1 MNCEGRFL
9 KLEAAFFRYG
19 AKASGFE
26 LSISRNK
33 TRQSMAWQFSVRAV
47 FVSVIAL
54 TVSTGGPMHVAESA
68 ELRTWDG
75 RHDISKIEVTVAYFV
90 PKDRHPLPDWRDRV
104 SYFAKRI
111 EQFHA
116 HEFDGQSTLKAN
128 VLNEPFKS
136 ARATAQLRN
145 GDANFIFFQT
155 LREVDHELQFG
166 RSKNGAFPV
175 LLVLSEINWRP
186 LDDFFRVSPNDG
198 KLQFE
203 GQIIRGRH
211 FPGAKSGG
219 SRATYLADRGVGWGL
234 VSADGWR
241 VPYAGTD
248 CVIYHEGVGHPI
260 GLPHPEPQNGTVM
273 SLAQYR
279 GWLSESSVDESQKK
293 RLGWQQPEEKFDRSG
308 DLFSSFTAIPTPLT
322 PKPNEPVKLQLN
334 WPKDAL
340 VSSIRCRVQT
350 EIDGSWVL
358 TSEFSSPAED
368 SAAPKRVSLG
378 SFDRETPVS
387 YRVDATLKN
396 GESVELWGYFQV
408 RESTSGFLRPRR
420 STPELASKAVTKPQ
434 PKESIDLLSLVD
446 PEQDAVA
453 GEWQVIDGRLE
464 SAKRYGAR
472 LEIPFEPPAEYE
484 LTVIATPL
492 DEPNGLILGQIMDG
506 HRFLTLINHNVQQ
519 ETAAS
524 ALENVDGQNVRNN
537 ATTLMADLLQED
549 RPSQIIV
556 TVQKESVV
564 VRCDGRTVIDWA
576 GDPEQLSLGEYWET
590 PNKNSLFLGA
600 YDCRYRFSRVS
611 LAPIS
616 GTGKLLRKASSKKD

>member
-1 MNCEGRFL
+1 MTG
-9 KLEAAFFRYG
+9 
-19 AKASGFE
+19 
-26 LSISRNK
+26 
-33 TRQSMAWQFSVRAV
+33 QFSARAV

-54 TVSTGGPMHVAESA
+54 AVFAGGPMHVAESA
-68 ELRTWDG
+68 ELKTWDG

-104 SYFAKRI
+104 GYFAKRI

-116 HEFDGQSTLKAN
+116 REFDGQSTLKAN
-128 VLNEPFKS
+128 VLTKPFKS
-136 ARATAQLRN
+136 ARTTKQLRD

-155 LREVDHELQFG
+155 LREVDNELQFG
-166 RSKNGAFPV
+166 RSKNGTFPI

-198 KLQFE
+198 KLQLD
-203 GQIIRGRH
+203 GQIIKGRH

-260 GLPHPEPQNGTVM
+260 GLPHPKPQNDTVM

-293 RLGWQQPEEKFDRSG
+293 RLGWEQPQEKFNRSA
-308 DLFSSFTAIPTPLT
+308 DLFSSFTAVPAPLT
-322 PKPNEPVKLQLN
+322 PKPNEPVKLKLT

-340 VSSIRCRVQT
+340 VSSIRCQVQT
-350 EIDGSWVL
+350 EIEGPWVL
-358 TSEFSSPAED
+358 TSEFQSPAED
-368 SAAPKRVSLG
+368 ETAPKLFPLG

-387 YRVDATLKN
+387 YRIDSALKT
-396 GESVELWGYFQV
+396 GETIELWGYFQV
-408 RESTSGFLRPRR
+408 RESTSGFLHPRR
-420 STPELASKAVTKPQ
+420 VATELASKAVAKSQ
-434 PKESIDLLSLVD
+434 PKESIDLLTLVD
-446 PEQDAVA
+446 PERDAVA
-453 GEWQVIDGRLE
+453 GEWQVVDGRLE
-464 SAKRYGAR
+464 SPKRFGAR

-492 DEPNGLILGQIMDG
+492 DEPNGLILGQLLDG
-506 HRFLTLINHNVQQ
+506 RRFVTLINHNVQPDK
-519 ETAAS
+519 AAS

-537 ATTLMADLLQED
+537 ATTLMADLLQKD
-549 RPSQIIV
+549 RPSQTIV
-556 TVQKESVV
+556 TVRKDSVV
-564 VRCDGRTVIDWA
+564 VRCDGRTIIDWE
-576 GDPEQLSLGEYWET
+576 GKPEQLSLGDYWET
-590 PNKNSLFLGA
+590 PNKNTLFLGA

-616 GTGKLLRKASSKKD
+616 GIGKPLREVAPKKD

>member
-1 MNCEGRFL
+1 MTG
-9 KLEAAFFRYG
+9 
-19 AKASGFE
+19 
-26 LSISRNK
+26 
-33 TRQSMAWQFSVRAV
+33 QFSARAV

-54 TVSTGGPMHVAESA
+54 AVFAGGPMHVAESA
-68 ELRTWDG
+68 ELKTWDG

-104 SYFAKRI
+104 GYFAKRI

-116 HEFDGQSTLKAN
+116 REFDGQSTLKAN
-128 VLNEPFKS
+128 VLTKPFKS
-136 ARATAQLRN
+136 ARTTKQLRD

-155 LREVDHELQFG
+155 LREVDNELQFG
-166 RSKNGAFPV
+166 RSKNGTFPI

-198 KLQFE
+198 KLQLD
-203 GQIIRGRH
+203 GQIIKGRH

-260 GLPHPEPQNGTVM
+260 GLPHPKPQNDTVM

-293 RLGWQQPEEKFDRSG
+293 RLGWEQPQEKFNRSA
-308 DLFSSFTAIPTPLT
+308 DLFSSFTAVPAPLT
-322 PKPNEPVKLQLN
+322 PKPNEPVKLKLT

-340 VSSIRCRVQT
+340 VSSIRCQVQT
-350 EIDGSWVL
+350 EIEGPWVL
-358 TSEFSSPAED
+358 TSEFQSPAED
-368 SAAPKRVSLG
+368 ETAPKLFPLG

-387 YRVDATLKN
+387 YRIDSALKT
-396 GESVELWGYFQV
+396 GETIELWGYFQV
-408 RESTSGFLRPRR
+408 RESTSGFLHPRR
-420 STPELASKAVTKPQ
+420 VATELASKAVAKSQ
-434 PKESIDLLSLVD
+434 PKESIDLLTLVD
-446 PEQDAVA
+446 PERDAVA
-453 GEWQVIDGRLE
+453 GEWQVVDGRLE
-464 SAKRYGAR
+464 SPKRFGAR

-492 DEPNGLILGQIMDG
+492 DEPNGLILGQLMNG
-506 HRFLTLINHNVQQ
+506 HRFVTLINHNVQQ
-519 ETAAS
+519 DKAAS

-537 ATTLMADLLQED
+537 ATTLMADLLQKD
-549 RPSQIIV
+549 RPSQTIV
-556 TVQKESVV
+556 TVRKDSVV
-564 VRCDGRTVIDWA
+564 VRCDGRTIIDWE
-576 GDPEQLSLGEYWET
+576 GKPEQLSLGDYWET
-590 PNKNSLFLGA
+590 PNKNALFLGA

-616 GTGKLLRKASSKKD
+616 GTGKQLRDVAPKKD